1 MRRLVSNVEAEKIAT
16 GEYIVGSNF
25 LLLELSIQAPHETH
39 LWGGRIIEKLRQVD
53 GNLKMFLKQ
62 VFLVNTAEPLP
73 NLTFLI

>member
-1 MRRLVSNVEAEKIAT
+1 MRRLVSNVEVEKIAT
-16 GEYIVGSNF
+16 GEYIVGSNS

-39 LWGGRIIEKLRQVD
+39 LWGRRIIEKLLQVD

-62 VFLVNTAEPLP
+62 VLLVNTAEPLP